1 MFRELAGF
9 GTLEWIGCEAHALT
23 VKDAERLSG
32 AGRAWRWR
40 AAGEC
45 VERLRARKDPEEVAA
60 IRAAAS
66 LAGGALRET
75 LTTVRVGMTELEIAG
90 RLEGALRRVG
100 REEDPVSLPLASVA
114 R

>member
-45 VERLRARKDPEEVAA
+45 VERLRGRKDPEEGAA
-60 IRAAAS
+60 IRAAAA
-66 LAGGALRET
+66 LPGGALRER
-75 LTTVRVGMTELEIAG
+75 LTPVRGGVAG
-90 RLEGALRRVG
+90 REVRGRARGRLRRAR
-100 REEDPVSLPLASVA
+100 REGEPL
-114 R
+114 